1 MSELGGIWLKNK
13 CPYGAGT
20 CLPPSGPST
29 PWHMSYRI
37 TRDLKVWA
45 FVTPLSICS
54 SHRMVFWVSTCHV
67 ATRYRRY
74 RRSGVPSYR
83 MVSVPSGSD
92 QPFGRY
98 SQKSLDIP
106 AFTRKS
112 SYARSSSLTSSNLE
126 KFRLSEGKS
135 LVSGKKIAL
144 VELVYLLCKP
154 HYFCAI
160 L

>member
-45 FVTPLSICS
+45 FVTPPSICS
-54 SHRMVFWVSTCHV
+54 SQRMVFWVSTCHV

-98 SQKSLDIP
+98 SQKSLDIA

-135 LVSGKKIAL
+135 LVSGKKSR
-144 VELVYLLCKP
+144 
-154 HYFCAI
+154 
-160 L
+160 